1 MREREPISEATQRAI
16 LWAASAIVTIAMMLA
31 YAYVSD
37 RDGNKAKQ
45 LKREAIIKCVE
56 RGKDPLMC
64 EKAMQ
69 P

>member
-1 MREREPISEATQRAI
+1 MRGREPISEATQRAI
-16 LWAASAIVTIAMMLA
+16 LWAASAIITIAMMLT

-45 LKREAIIKCVE
+45 LQREAIIKCVE
-56 RGKDPLMC
+56 RGKDPLLC